1 MNADEI
7 LRRAFAMP
15 LGSPSYPPGLYRF
28 YDREYVIISYRT
40 DSDALRAIVPE
51 PLQIGDPIMKYEFIR
66 MPNSTG
72 FGDDTESGQVIPVTL
87 SGIHGGYTHSMYLD
101 CDPPIAGGRE
111 LWGFPKKLGR
121 PTLHAK
127 LDTLVGT
134 LDMGPVRVATGS
146 MGFEH
151 QALLAKRT
159 YREPWLVDGLAGS
172 VFGAP
177 IIAGFL
183 ILSWVCW
190 HVTRWVASMLSW
202 VEPANWAM
210 ACVTLL
216 SSLTT
221 AFVLFLLLRNRQQ
234 A

>member
-1 MNADEI
+1 M
-7 LRRAFAMP
+7 
-15 LGSPSYPPGLYRF
+15 GL
-28 YDREYVIISYRT
+28 
-40 DSDALRAIVPE
+40 
-51 PLQIGDPIMKYEFIR
+51 
-66 MPNSTG
+66 
-72 FGDDTESGQVIPVTL
+72 
-87 SGIHGGYTHSMYLD
+87 
-101 CDPPIAGGRE
+101 
-111 LWGFPKKLGR
+111 PKKLGS
-121 PTLHAK
+121 PTPRAE

-134 LDMGPVRVATGS
+134 LDMGPVRVAAGS

-151 QALLAKRT
+151 QALPAEGDH
-159 YREPWLVDGLAGS
+159 REPWLVDGLAGS
-172 VFGAP
+172 VSGAP

-190 HVTRWVASMLSW
+190 HVTRWVAPMLSW

-221 AFVLFLLLRNRQQ
+221 VFVLFLLLRNRQQ